1 MAVRARRRALISL
14 QESRQ
19 AAAVARSY
27 RAYRGFSQD
36 EMGLALLWPAGRYA
50 RIEQGRHRIHR
61 EHLDELLAHAVAT
74 EPALGQAFVALAYS
88 PAAPPEEASA

>member
-1 MAVRARRRALISL
+1 MAVRVRQRALLSPAG
-14 QESRQ
+14 SRQ
-19 AAAVARSY
+19 AAAVARSF

-61 EHLDELLAHAVAT
+61 EHLDELLAHAVSFDPVLGT
-74 EPALGQAFVALAYS
+74 ALVTLAHRS
-88 PAAPPEEASA
+88 TGEA